1 MMTTDEERE
10 IEERFARETG
20 QTIHEHHMAGAR
32 MLGILIGL
40 CLGMAAGAAGYYL
53 LKLLG

>member
-1 MMTTDEERE
+1 MTDEERE
-10 IEERFARETG
+10 IEDRFARETG
-20 QTIHEHHMAGAR
+20 QTILEHHMAGAR

-40 CLGMAAGAAGYYL
+40 CLGVAAGAAGYYL